1 MTAARAQFSIER
13 SFAATVE
20 EAWML
25 WTTKAGIESWWGPVG
40 FDVTVTSID
49 LRPGGELIY
58 VMTATRDQEI
68 AFMKNAG
75 MPLSTECKVTYL
87 EVSPPTRLVYKTI
100 ADFVPNVEPYDV
112 TTVVRLQATVDG
124 VKVTITFDAMH
135 DDVWTQRA
143 RAGHESQLGKL
154 EALLAARGKRA

>member
-75 MPLSTECKVTYL
+75 MPLSTECKVTYV

>member
-75 MPLSTECKVTYL
+75 MPLSTECKVTYV

-154 EALLAARGKRA
+154 EALLATRGKRA